1 MEAMMTKASTRIS
14 KFKAGALGAALIAS
28 TITAISPAQAR
39 DRWDDDR
46 IDAGDVIAGA
56 IIIGGLAAILSSGND
71 RGTYYRDGG
80 YDGYRSDGYRDG
92 RYRGSYDGW
101 GYDRRR
107 YGGSRDAVNRC
118 VAAAER
124 RASYNGRA
132 DVTEITDIDRV
143 RGGYEVRGRIVVQNA
158 YRDRGYGYDRYGYGS
173 GYNRGY
179 DRGSFTCLARYGQV
193 DGLRFNGLR

>member
-1 MEAMMTKASTRIS
+1 MTQASNRIS
-14 KFKAGALGAALIAS
+14 KFKAGALSAALITS
-28 TITAISPAQAR
+28 TLTAISPAQAR

-56 IIIGGLAAILSSGND
+56 IIIGGLAAILSSDNN
-71 RGTYYRDGG
+71 RGRYYRDSG
-80 YDGYRSDGYRDG
+80 YDGYRGDGYRDG
-92 RYRGSYDGW
+92 RSDGW

-158 YRDRGYGYDRYGYGS
+158 YRDRGYGYRGDRYGYDGR
-173 GYNRGY
+173 YERG
-179 DRGSFTCLARYGQV
+179 GFTCVARYGQV